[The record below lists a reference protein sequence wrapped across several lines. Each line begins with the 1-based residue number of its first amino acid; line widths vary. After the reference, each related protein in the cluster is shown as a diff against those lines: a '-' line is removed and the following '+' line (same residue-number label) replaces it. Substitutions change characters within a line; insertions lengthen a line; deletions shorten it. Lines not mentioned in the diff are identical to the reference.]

1 MLSVSHRRLKYY
13 ILYVSRHS
21 LSENS
26 TIQPSTEAMP
36 DPAIWVATVIPKL
49 LKIQVQVNQAE
60 IKDAIYRGMSHTN
73 WILKPRLMTIIVL
86 LMALKDLALE
96 RSNPFWPALPPAAL
110 PYDFQLFVFLCYC
123 FILFHNYIFICMRY
137 FKCSWILRK
146 GDRTDVHS
154 YNLNQDNIT
163 CYLLVHLLQKPTFY
177 FIKLRF
183 PFNLISLFIY

>member
-1 MLSVSHRRLKYY
+1 MLSVSHRHLKYS
-13 ILYVSRHS
+13 ILYVFRHS

-60 IKDAIYRGMSHTN
+60 KKDAIYRGMSHTN

-96 RSNPFWPALPPAAL
+96 WSNPFWPALPPAAL
-110 PYDFQLFVFLCYC
+110 SYDFQLFVFLGYC
-123 FILFHNYIFICMRY
+123 FSFISQLYFYLYALF
-137 FKCSWILRK
+137 
-146 GDRTDVHS
+146 
-154 YNLNQDNIT
+154 
-163 CYLLVHLLQKPTFY
+163 
-177 FIKLRF
+177 
-183 PFNLISLFIY
+183 